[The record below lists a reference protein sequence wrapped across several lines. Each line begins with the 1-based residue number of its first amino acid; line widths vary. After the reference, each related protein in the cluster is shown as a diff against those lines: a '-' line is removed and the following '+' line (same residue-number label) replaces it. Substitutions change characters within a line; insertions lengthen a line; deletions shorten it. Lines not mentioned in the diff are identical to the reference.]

1 MQIICGNKKLSQELN
16 CYDMTLPPSHLLS
29 FTSFQQITLF
39 KFHLFDRLGG
49 LWSQVTQACLSPSL
63 NSQASWKSCLN
74 DHLHILLLTHSSPLL
89 CSLLTFC
96 WNSSC
101 QVQGFPHNWKS
112 NWHILSL
119 VWMASLENRSC
130 VDGPPLN
137 LFFPPLVKPWLH
149 SWICGCSFFISFR
162 MLRPSAL
169 VFIRTLLS
177 WALPLCFLR

>member
-1 MQIICGNKKLSQELN
+1 
-16 CYDMTLPPSHLLS
+16 MTLPPSHLLA
-29 FTSFQQITLF
+29 FTSFQQITLL

-137 LFFPPLVKPWLH
+137 LFFPPLVKTWLH